1 MSLDIAFQIVL
12 GMVAFLGG
20 LWVRQLRHD
29 LDHLKRQIDR
39 VREDY
44 QRRDDAEGA
53 DTIGN
58 GLDTGDEATLLDEQ
72 FTVCGSGEG
81 FWHEA

>member
-44 QRRDDAEGA
+44 QRRDDAEQHYNQMLEMLRDVKLHIQRIEDKLDRKA
-53 DTIGN
+53 DKEVF
-58 GLDTGDEATLLDEQ
+58 L
-72 FTVCGSGEG
+72 
-81 FWHEA
+81 

>member
-1 MSLDIAFQIVL
+1 MSLETAFQIVL

-44 QRRDDAEGA
+44 QRRDDAEQHYNQMLEMLRDVKLHIQRIEDKLDRKA
-53 DTIGN
+53 DK
-58 GLDTGDEATLLDEQ
+58 ESLL
-72 FTVCGSGEG
+72 
-81 FWHEA
+81 